1 MPRPPSGNPSP
12 ITTGQFI
19 LALGTVRDPVA
30 EPLCV
35 QAHLGSRS
43 TGEEVP
49 AWGQL
54 GGACGHR
61 SVPLC
66 SCPSSPLSAE
76 GLAGVAGGLER
87 KQVGD
92 RAKVHPHPREVLQP
106 AGSRPLLP
114 GKVARTWRAD
124 SEGHKGNPQV
134 WRGGAWGSPPNRP
147 APQTQTQRAPP
158 SRPGHP
164 FFPKC
169 RQKQKPL
176 SPLPWA
182 WAEGLSLQREFHE
195 KGQRRPMPQT

>member
-1 MPRPPSGNPSP
+1 MPCPPSGNPSP

-30 EPLCV
+30 EPLWV

-66 SCPSSPLSAE
+66 SCPSRPLSAE

-92 RAKVHPHPREVLQP
+92 RAKVHSHPREVLQP
-106 AGSRPLLP
+106 AGSRPLLLERWP
-114 GKVARTWRAD
+114 GHGGLTPRGT
-124 SEGHKGNPQV
+124 KGTPKS
-134 WRGGAWGSPPNRP
+134 GEEEPPNRP

-164 FFPKC
+164 FLPKC

-182 WAEGLSLQREFHE
+182 WVEGSSLQREFHE

>member
-1 MPRPPSGNPSP
+1 MPCPPSGNPSP

-30 EPLCV
+30 EPLWV

-66 SCPSSPLSAE
+66 SCPSRPLSAE

-87 KQVGD
+87 SRWETEPRCTRIPGRCCNL
-92 RAKVHPHPREVLQP
+92 RAVALYFWERWPGHGGLTPR
-106 AGSRPLLP
+106 G
-114 GKVARTWRAD
+114 T
-124 SEGHKGNPQV
+124 KGTPKS
-134 WRGGAWGSPPNRP
+134 GEEEPPNRP

-164 FFPKC
+164 FLPKC

-182 WAEGLSLQREFHE
+182 WVEGSSLQREFHE